1 MSGQYKDTP
10 KRDKLWNRAGKRGR
24 QRGKERTSA
33 QGSPSLHFSELP
45 RGGGGKLKMKHLV
58 PGPGDVTLR
67 VRGLGR
73 LPRGNGEGAR
83 NEGAERK
90 LPLPP
95 TQARRKLADHHA

>member
-1 MSGQYKDTP
+1 MGSTKTP
-10 KRDKLWNRAGKRGR
+10 LKGTSCGTEQEKGVARGAEK
-24 QRGKERTSA
+24 GPPA

-45 RGGGGKLKMKHLV
+45 RGSGGKLKMKHLV
-58 PGPGDVTLR
+58 PEPRDVTLR

-83 NEGAERK
+83 NGGAERK

-95 TQARRKLADHHA
+95 TQARRKLVDHHA